1 MKKEVEMF
9 DWESKIGLWCR
20 KGVLKIIFG
29 DKVVIFKKGG
39 KIFIDGF

>member
-29 DKVVIFKKGG
+29 DKVVIFIKGG